1 MLDVIACITVD
12 HNLALVALAA
22 GMCVVG
28 AWISFRLFQRARDT
42 EGWTRTGWL
51 FLNGM
56 ATGSSIWCTHFIAM
70 LAYETQTA
78 VYFNATLTILSL
90 FLAIVGTA
98 LGFALACSGL
108 FRFAPEAGGIVIGA
122 AVATMHYLGMAGYR
136 VDGLIHWN
144 QNYVVAS
151 VIASLVFGGLALNRF
166 MRPTTRWCR
175 HGAATS
181 LVLGIVLL
189 HFTGMTAMTV
199 TPLRPLFSPN
209 VDQFW
214 ALALAIAGVG
224 SMVIGMGVVTAL
236 LDRNTRA
243 VADADLQRISDFDPL
258 TGLGN
263 RSLFSR
269 RLDEECVWADS
280 NDSRLCLVL
289 VNLDDFRSVNDLR
302 GHSAGDAMLAALGA
316 RIAQGLKGGE
326 VAMRIGGDEF
336 AVMRRLSPSETVDGF
351 LERLDALFRRPLKAS
366 GMVLPCAS
374 GMGVAIY
381 PDHGLSASDLLANAG
396 LALARAK
403 VDTIE
408 RTCFCDS
415 VMDQAERRRRELSFA
430 LRGAVERG
438 EFSLY
443 FQPQMDLETGA
454 FSGAEALVRWSH
466 PEYGSVSPAVFIPIA
481 EENGQIITIGD
492 WVLEQSCRQA
502 VTWVRPVKVAVNL
515 SAIQL
520 RQRGLAER
528 IGEILRETG
537 LDPAR
542 LEIEVTESSFMAD
555 LDLSLQMLREIQA
568 LGVSV
573 ALDDFGTGYSALAS
587 LRVFPFNQIKLDRG
601 FTSDLAVSD
610 EARAIV
616 HSVLMLGQSLGTPVL
631 AEGVE
636 TDEQLAFLRAA
647 GCRAIQGFLY
657 SRPVPAGELQRVMLA
672 PPASGLLGVPRRA
685 VPVNL
690 PQVVNG

>member
-1 MLDVIACITVD
+1 MLDVIACITID
-12 HNLALVALAA
+12 HNPALVALAA

-42 EGWTRTGWL
+42 EGWTRAGWL

-70 LAYETQTA
+70 LAYETQA
-78 VYFNATLTILSL
+78 EVYFNATLTILSL
-90 FLAIVGTA
+90 FLAIVGSA

-122 AVATMHYLGMAGYR
+122 SVASMHYLGMAGYR
-136 VDGLIHWN
+136 VEGIINWN
-144 QNYVVAS
+144 PDYVVAS
-151 VIASLVFGGLALNRF
+151 VIASLVFGALALNRF

-175 HGAATS
+175 HGATTA

-189 HFTGMTAMTV
+189 HFTGMTAMSV
-199 TPLRPLFSPN
+199 TPLRPVFAPN

-214 ALALAIAGVG
+214 ALALAVAGVG

-236 LDRNTRA
+236 LDLKTRTT
-243 VADADLQRISDFDPL
+243 ADADLQRISDFDPL

-289 VNLDDFRSVNDLR
+289 VNLDDFRAINDLR
-302 GHSAGDAMLAALGA
+302 GHTAGDALLAALGA
-316 RIAQGLKGGE
+316 RIQNGLKDGE

-336 AVMRRLSPSETVDGF
+336 AVMRRLSVSEKVDGF

-381 PDHGLSASDLLANAG
+381 PDNGLSASDLLANAG

-403 VDTIE
+403 IDTIE

-415 VMDQAERRRRELSFA
+415 VMDQAERRRRELSVA

-438 EFSLY
+438 EFSLF

-454 FSGAEALVRWSH
+454 FSGAEALVRWTH

-481 EENGQIITIGD
+481 EENGQIIPIGD

-502 VTWVRPVKVAVNL
+502 VTWARPVKVAVNL

-520 RQRGLAER
+520 RQRGLPER
-528 IGEILRETG
+528 IGEVLRETG

-587 LRVFPFNQIKLDRG
+587 LRIYPFNRIKLDRG

-657 SRPVPAGELQRVMLA
+657 SRPVPAGDLQRLMLA
-672 PPASGLLGVPRRA
+672 PPAPGLLGAARRVAPASLPRVA
-685 VPVNL
+685 
-690 PQVVNG
+690 NG

>member
-1 MLDVIACITVD
+1 MLDIIACITLD
-12 HNLALVALAA
+12 HNAALVALAA

-42 EGWTRTGWL
+42 EGWMRGGWL

-90 FLAIVGTA
+90 FLAIVGSA

-108 FRFAPEAGGIVIGA
+108 FRLAPEAGGVVIGA
-122 AVATMHYLGMAGYR
+122 AVACMHYIGMAGYR

-144 QNYVVAS
+144 QNYVIAS
-151 VIASLVFGGLALNRF
+151 VIASLVFSALALNRF

-175 HGAATS
+175 YGATTA

-209 VDQFW
+209 VDQFS
-214 ALALAIAGVG
+214 ALALAVAGVG
-224 SMVIGMGVVTAL
+224 ALVIGMGVVTAL
-236 LDRNTRA
+236 LDLKTRA
-243 VADADLQRISDFDPL
+243 TADADLQRLSEFDPL

-269 RLDEECVWADS
+269 RLEEECLWADS
-280 NDSRLCLVL
+280 HDGRLCLVL
-289 VNLDDFRSVNDLR
+289 VNLDDFRTVNDLR
-302 GHSAGDAMLAALGA
+302 GHSAGDALLAALGA
-316 RIAQGLKGGE
+316 RVGNGLRAGE
-326 VAMRIGGDEF
+326 VAMRIAGDEF
-336 AVMRRLSPSETVDGF
+336 AVMRRLSASEKVDEF
-351 LERLDALFRRPLKAS
+351 LERLDTLFRRPLKAS
-366 GMVLPCAS
+366 GMVMPCAS

-403 VDTIE
+403 DETLE
-408 RTCFCDS
+408 RTCFS
-415 VMDQAERRRRELSFA
+415 NSIVDQAERHRRELAVA

-438 EFSLY
+438 ELCLF
-443 FQPQMDLETGA
+443 FQPQMDLATAE
-454 FSGAEALVRWSH
+454 FSGAEALARWTH
-466 PEYGSVSPAVFIPIA
+466 PDYGSVSPAVFIPIA
-481 EENGQIITIGD
+481 EENGQIIPIGD

-502 VTWVRPVKVAVNL
+502 VTWAKPVKVAVNL

-520 RQRGLAER
+520 RQRGLPER

-555 LDLSLQMLREIQA
+555 LDLSLQILREIQA

-587 LRVFPFNQIKLDRG
+587 LRVYPFNRIKLDRG

-647 GCRAIQGFLY
+647 GCRSIQGFLY
-657 SRPVPAGELQRVMLA
+657 SRPVPVGDLQRLMLA
-672 PPASGLLGVPRRA
+672 PPAPGLLGSARRIVSA
-685 VPVNL
+685 RL
-690 PQVVNG
+690 PQAANG